1 MNYKL
6 EVYEEG
12 TDALLASY
20 ESSTPFLA
28 MHVGEIL
35 DIESGSQGKRSL
47 EVKEIRH
54 VIVFSDGNMVHI
66 LGVVCAAAPDRSSQ
80 PSDT

>member
-1 MNYKL
+1 MTYKL
-6 EVYEEG
+6 DVYEEG

-20 ESSTPFLA
+20 ESPTPFLA

-35 DIESGSQGKRSL
+35 NLETGAQSKRRL

-54 VIVFSDGNMVHI
+54 VIVFSDGNMVHV
-66 LGVVCAAAPDRSSQ
+66 LGVVCADA
-80 PSDT
+80 TE